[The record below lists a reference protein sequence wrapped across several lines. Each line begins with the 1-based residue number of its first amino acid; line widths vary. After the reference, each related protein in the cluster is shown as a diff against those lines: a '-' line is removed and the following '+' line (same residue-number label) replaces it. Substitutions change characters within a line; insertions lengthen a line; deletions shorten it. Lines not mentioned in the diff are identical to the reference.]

1 MYTRNLVILA
11 NSVKYTGHCI
21 AGKDLDTGEW
31 IRLINSQPRPFFDI
45 DLEKLYGDPAGP
57 SLLSCVKIPF
67 QEKVPLYYQPENEL
81 ITGDPWEKMSDYPK
95 EKLAL
100 LEDTQYPCWLGNH
113 EYGNPDN
120 IPASICNPDLPLP
133 VSLHFKKLSPLEH
146 DLTLAYKPHE
156 NGYHPRLVFYLN
168 FVRYDLGITD
178 FSFPRLSDGDDTKP
192 RSLPESYVTLGVGQL
207 FETMNAHYKLAV
219 GIINSGN
226 EIQELPEGDLGT
238 DSSAMVPITD
248 SDQKMTNLH
257 VNTGYKN
264 FNQQLFLK
272 LKNLRQSFAD
282 QAHIP
287 PFRVFSNQSL
297 REMAQYRPCDPEN
310 FINISGVG
318 EYKLKKYGPAFTS
331 EIIKFCEENG
341 IEIKQPNLTQDS
353 KIDSDLEQIYRLNQE
368 ILSLNDKLK
377 ELTSRKNDLLNH
389 AINSGIK
396 QQGDYL
402 LLSSISSVR
411 QLNLE
416 AFKQL
421 YPQVFMEIGSVKL
434 SDADK
439 ILGKAEV
446 TDLCTLK
453 ESIKYSVKKMN
464 PDTGMQEKTDE

>member
-1 MYTRNLVILA
+1 
-11 NSVKYTGHCI
+11 
-21 AGKDLDTGEW
+21 
-31 IRLINSQPRPFFDI
+31 
-45 DLEKLYGDPAGP
+45 
-57 SLLSCVKIPF
+57 
-67 QEKVPLYYQPENEL
+67 
-81 ITGDPWEKMSDYPK
+81 
-95 EKLAL
+95 
-100 LEDTQYPCWLGNH
+100 
-113 EYGNPDN
+113 
-120 IPASICNPDLPLP
+120 
-133 VSLHFKKLSPLEH
+133 
-146 DLTLAYKPHE
+146 
-156 NGYHPRLVFYLN
+156 
-168 FVRYDLGITD
+168 
-178 FSFPRLSDGDDTKP
+178 
-192 RSLPESYVTLGVGQL
+192 
-207 FETMNAHYKLAV
+207 
-219 GIINSGN
+219 
-226 EIQELPEGDLGT
+226 
-238 DSSAMVPITD
+238 MVPITD